1 MVENF
6 FDMLSIISYIIR
18 IDQNIIEIDYC
29 SYIKK
34 AKENVIHEILEG
46 SESIGKTKEYDRP
59 FKRSIVGTE
68 CSLLFVIFSNVD

>member
-18 IDQNIIEIDYC
+18 IDQNIIEIDYY

-46 SESIGKTKEYDRP
+46 SESIGRLKSMTDHLKD
-59 FKRSIVGTE
+59 
-68 CSLLFVIFSNVD
+68 L